1 MEYTAIR
8 NQASLYDLSPMV
20 KYRIAG
26 PDAAAFLDR
35 LTIRNVAKLPV
46 DAVHYTAW
54 CDDAGHLLDDGTLFR
69 HGAEDFL
76 LCCQERHLP
85 WLLDSA
91 TGFDAHIEE
100 VTEAVAALSL
110 QGPTSAAVLRAA
122 GVTAVETL
130 KPFRL
135 TRATLAGIELTV
147 SRTGFTG
154 DLGYELWT
162 TPDRALE
169 LWDTLMAAGALHGL
183 RPIGTNALNLA
194 RIEAGFIITGMD
206 FVPADTAVRADR
218 ARSPFEL
225 GLDWMIDW
233 QKGHFTGRRALLAE
247 KRQGLHLVPRRPR
260 HRRQRPGRPRHRLPR
275 EEEGGRPHHRR
286 RLVALDQAQHR
297 ARPPPP
303 PLRHP
308 EHRPLGR
315 DLRPARAPV
324 RQADAPRP
332 RHRRARSS
340 TPRAAAPPRPPT
352 SEASHA
358 TATLDRRTGAR
369 DLGPQRPPRLGLPQP
384 GLPRASRRPS
394 SSPPTGRSSA
404 TSATCPRPASWVS
417 LDIGDDR
424 ALVIRGQ
431 DGMIRAVHN
440 LCRHRGAR
448 VAAGDAGQCRTPSSA
463 RSTAG
468 STTST
473 APCAARPGRRPSR
486 ATSTAASTA

>member
-1 MEYTAIR
+1 MMQTRFPDARQHWRQPVLPTPFHARTSEANRLNAWAPWGGYTTALAYEDEAMEYTAIR

-233 QKGHFTGRRALLAE
+233 QTGHFTGRRALLAE
-247 KRQGLHLVPRRPR
+247 KDRGSTWSLVGLDIDGNVPADHAIVYHAKKKEVGQITAAAWSPSTKRNVALAHLRRPYDTR
-260 HRRQRPGRPRHRLPR
+260 NTDLWVEIYALRELQYAKLMLRARVTPRPFFNPA
-275 EEEGGRPHHRR
+275 RR
-286 RLVALDQAQHR
+286 RVT
-297 ARPPPP
+297 PP
-303 PLRHP
+303 
-308 EHRPLGR
+308 
-315 DLRPARAPV
+315 
-324 RQADAPRP
+324 ADF
-332 RHRRARSS
+332 
-340 TPRAAAPPRPPT
+340 
-352 SEASHA
+352 
-358 TATLDRRTGAR
+358 
-369 DLGPQRPPRLGLPQP
+369 
-384 GLPRASRRPS
+384 
-394 SSPPTGRSSA
+394 
-404 TSATCPRPASWVS
+404 
-417 LDIGDDR
+417 
-424 ALVIRGQ
+424 
-431 DGMIRAVHN
+431 
-440 LCRHRGAR
+440 
-448 VAAGDAGQCRTPSSA
+448 
-463 RSTAG
+463 
-468 STTST
+468 
-473 APCAARPGRRPSR
+473 
-486 ATSTAASTA
+486 